1 MGLTFYFLC
10 YDSFMKK
17 CLRQYYSI
25 FEVVICIFIIIL
37 GIILRTK
44 AYFFDLPFWV
54 DEEAVIL
61 DGIDILKGDEPCYR
75 GLENQYLSPI
85 IFFFGRFIY
94 NLYGLNE
101 MALRI
106 IPYVSSL
113 ITLPLF
119 AFLSKKVIKTPF
131 LFLLP
136 LFFISINQELIFNG
150 QYFKF
155 YSTDFLAVVIISLF
169 VFYLE
174 KLDKK
179 KFIYCLFASVI
190 LAWSGFNPVFYLT
203 GITICLFFLVI
214 KNSNMTNW
222 RRYLIFSASWTTFAG
237 IYVYELLTRR
247 TNLELLTSHWQDWG
261 NFFPKTI
268 EDFSGL
274 FFYHLSFLPEKISL
288 VCFAFVFVSGFVLMI
303 KKYGFRFVCF
313 ISPVFVMLLLAA
325 MGKFPFIQRLTLC
338 LMPIWLICCAKAI
351 DFCDWKS
358 INKCLLIIPSICL
371 CLLISIF
378 SNYDVSYVKQIM
390 NNPDYFRMST
400 GKEIYKFIQKY
411 YKADGHHAIYMLGRD
426 SSLRIYDYE
435 NKIIDGNDIY
445 DVDEFNIFMSKIDKD
460 KNIHIY
466 IKDYPYIGT
475 SSSENYSYIKENC
488 EIVKEIDDGY
498 GKYVIFKKI

>member
-1 MGLTFYFLC
+1 MRLLLPILEIFFCIALIMG
-10 YDSFMKK
+10 
-17 CLRQYYSI
+17 
-25 FEVVICIFIIIL
+25 

-44 AYFFDLPFWV
+44 VYLSDLPLWV
-54 DEEAVIL
+54 DEEALIL
-61 DGIDILKGDEPCYR
+61 NGMDILKGNAPCYR
-75 GLENQYLSPI
+75 GLEAEYSPP
-85 IFFFGRFIY
+85 IFFLFASFIY
-94 NLYGLNE
+94 RIYGLNE

-119 AFLSKKVIKTPF
+119 ALLTKKVIRTPF

-136 LFFISINQELIFNG
+136 LLYIALNQELIFNS

-169 VFYLE
+169 VFCFE
-174 KLDKK
+174 KLDRK
-179 KFIYCLFASVI
+179 KFILCLLSAVI
-190 LAWSGFNPVFYLT
+190 LSWCGLNPIFYLT
-203 GITICLFFLVI
+203 GITICLFFFLI
-214 KNSNMTNW
+214 KNSNIVNW
-222 RRYLIFSASWTTFAG
+222 RRYLIFSASWATFAG
-237 IYVYELLTRR
+237 IYVYEVLTRR
-247 TNLELLTSHWQDWG
+247 TNMDYLYADWSTQG
-261 NFFPKTI
+261 NFLPKTI

-274 FFYHLSFLPEKISL
+274 FFYHINLWPEKISL
-288 VCFAFVFVSGFVLMI
+288 VSFAVVFVFGFVLMI
-303 KKYGFRFVCF
+303 KKYKFRFVCF
-313 ISPVFVMLLLAA
+313 LSPVFVMLLLAA
-325 MGKFPFIQRLTLC
+325 MGKFPFISRQTLC
-338 LMPIWLICCAKAI
+338 LMPIWLICCTKAI

-358 INKCLLIIPSICL
+358 INKYLLLVPSICL

-378 SNYDVSYVKQIM
+378 SNYDISYIKQIM

-445 DVDEFNIFMSKIDKD
+445 DLDEFNVFISKIEKD
-460 KNIHIY
+460 KHIHIY

>member
-1 MGLTFYFLC
+1 MNKYFKLYCPIIEIILC
-10 YDSFMKK
+10 
-17 CLRQYYSI
+17 I
-25 FEVVICIFIIIL
+25 AIIIG

-44 AYFFDLPFWV
+44 AYFADLPFWV
-54 DEEAVIL
+54 DEEAVII
-61 DGIDILKGDEPCYR
+61 DGINILKGNEPCYR

-94 NLYGLNE
+94 NLYGLDE
-101 MALRI
+101 MALRL
-106 IPYVSSL
+106 IPFVSSL

-119 AFLSKKVIKTPF
+119 ALLTKKVIRTPF

-136 LFFISINQELIFNG
+136 LLFIAINQELIFNS

-155 YSTDFLAVVIISLF
+155 YSTDFLAVIIISLF

-174 KLDKK
+174 KFDKK
-179 KFIYCLFASVI
+179 KFVYCLIASVI

-203 GITICLFFLVI
+203 GITICLFFFVI
-214 KNSNMTNW
+214 KNSTADNW
-222 RRYLIFSASWTTFAG
+222 RKYFIFSISWGSFAG
-237 IYVYELLTRR
+237 LYVYELLTRR
-247 TNLELLTSHWQDWG
+247 TNLELLTSCWQDFG
-261 NFFPKTI
+261 NFFPKST

-274 FFYHLSFLPEKISL
+274 FFYHLSFWPEKVSL
-288 VCFAFVFVSGFVLMI
+288 VCFGLVFFAGLAIMI

-325 MGKFPFIQRLTLC
+325 MGKFPFIQRQTLC
-338 LMPIWLICCAKAI
+338 LMPIWLICCTKAI

-358 INKCLLIIPSICL
+358 INKYLLLVPSICL

-378 SNYDVSYVKQIM
+378 SNYDISYVKQIM

-445 DVDEFNIFMSKIDKD
+445 DIDEFNMFISKIEKD
-460 KNIHIY
+460 KHIHIY